1 MKSKHLIYFN
11 PKDGQENFEKPT
23 EYKELIKN
31 LPAVRHVME
40 IKKYS
45 DRRTLGANAYYWVV
59 VIPYFMG
66 EMGISESESGRN
78 YMHYTVLADEL
89 RRIPDELRPGKTKIQ
104 ETHTMTGSEF
114 WKYIKQC
121 EYLFNDW
128 FNGSFPPPKSLGYD
142 TKMK

>member
-1 MKSKHLIYFN
+1 
-11 PKDGQENFEKPT
+11 
-23 EYKELIKN
+23 
-31 LPAVRHVME
+31 ME

-45 DRRTLGANAYYWVV
+45 EKRSLGANGYYWKIVV
-59 VIPYFMG
+59 PYFMD
-66 EMGISESESGRN
+66 EMGLINSESNKN

-114 WKYIKQC
+114 WKYIYQC
-121 EYLFNDW
+121 GYLFHDT

-142 TKMK
+142 IKKR